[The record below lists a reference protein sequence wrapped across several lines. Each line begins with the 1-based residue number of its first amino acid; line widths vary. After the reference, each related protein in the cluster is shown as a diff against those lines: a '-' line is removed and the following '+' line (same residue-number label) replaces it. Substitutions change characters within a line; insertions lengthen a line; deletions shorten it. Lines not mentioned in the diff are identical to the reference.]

1 MYTSNIIHLIQ
12 KIYRYCAS
20 NISGTLIPQN
30 EADMSYNEFKRKQ
43 IVWGRTKEKSSPL
56 PLP

>member
-1 MYTSNIIHLIQ
+1 MYSSNIIHPVK
-12 KIYRYCAS
+12 KIYRSCA
-20 NISGTLIPQN
+20 NIISGTLIPQN

>member
-1 MYTSNIIHLIQ
+1 MYTSNIIHLMQ
-12 KIYRYCAS
+12 KIDRSCAS

>member
-12 KIYRYCAS
+12 KIYRSCA
-20 NISGTLIPQN
+20 NIISGTLIPQN
-30 EADMSYNEFKRKQ
+30 EALMNYNEFKRKQ
-43 IVWGRTKEKSSPL
+43 IVWGRTNEKSSTL